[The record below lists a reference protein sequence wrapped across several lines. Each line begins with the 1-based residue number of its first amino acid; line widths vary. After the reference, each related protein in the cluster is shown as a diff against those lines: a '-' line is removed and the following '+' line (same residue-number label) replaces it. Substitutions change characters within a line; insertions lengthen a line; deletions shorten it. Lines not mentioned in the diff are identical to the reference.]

1 MYDRSILSFKCLVCV
16 ARTWRH
22 HYYTSSVYRYL
33 EPMAFTTTSALPAS
47 MVTNGLPEI
56 LIADAEIVTSHLLKG
71 VFEREGYSVRT
82 AQSDTALFAAIEE
95 RIPDLIIIEPRLG
108 RVSGF
113 DILRRLRENPTTAQI
128 PTFLL
133 TSATDWPDVLQGLE
147 LGADD
152 SMRKPVH
159 PRELLARAETKI
171 RARRLE
177 LALQRRTRDLEVLLR
192 ISEALNQHHD
202 DGEALFGLILSLMQD
217 ALPIAAGALVNI
229 SRRTSSI
236 AGVRIN
242 PPPVEKR
249 AMRWI
254 TSNLAQLDVT
264 AIAVVAVVAEKWAT
278 QALVIPLNYLDN
290 KEISS
295 LLIGFSVEPL
305 DNQSIQLFEGL
316 ARQANLALR
325 NAELYRIQMD
335 YARHLEQKVD
345 ERTRELQSAQSQL
358 IQAEKLASVGRLAAG
373 IAHEINNPL
382 LPIKINLEGILE
394 DIQLRRPVE
403 EDMVVTT
410 LESVDRIKRLV
421 QRLLEYNVG
430 NQGDNET
437 FVPVNLNEIAEA
449 VLDLTR
455 KSFAQAG
462 KRIELDLHPVPSI
475 EGNPDALTQVFI
487 NLALNANEAMGEG
500 GLLTISTFA
509 HDHTVS
515 VAFRDTG
522 AGIPDEM
529 MHRLFDPFS
538 TSKHGGS
545 GLGLF
550 VTYGIV
556 QSHSGNIDVETHAG
570 KGTVFTITFPASH

>member
-1 MYDRSILSFKCLVCV
+1 M
-16 ARTWRH
+16 TN
-22 HYYTSSVYRYL
+22 
-33 EPMAFTTTSALPAS
+33 
-47 MVTNGLPEI
+47 NGLPEI
-56 LIADAEIVTSHLLKG
+56 LIADAEVVTSHLLKD
-71 VFEREGYSVRT
+71 VFEREGYIVRT

-113 DILRRLRENPTTAQI
+113 DILRRLRENPATAKI

-159 PRELLARAETKI
+159 PKELLARAETKI

-192 ISEALNQHHD
+192 ISEVLNQHHD
-202 DGEALFGLILSLMQD
+202 GEALVGLILSLMQD

-229 SRRTSSI
+229 GRKTTTVEEIR
-236 AGVRIN
+236 VN
-242 PPPVEKR
+242 PATVEKR
-249 AMRWI
+249 VGRWI
-254 TSNLAQLDVT
+254 QANIAQLDVS
-264 AIAVVAVVAEKWAT
+264 AIAIFPVLAEKWAT
-278 QALVIPLNYLDN
+278 QALVVPLNYLDTN
-290 KEISS
+290 EVVS
-295 LLIGFSVEPL
+295 LLIGFSLEPL

-335 YARHLEQKVD
+335 YARHLEQKVA

-394 DIQLRRPVE
+394 DLQLDRPVE
-403 EDMVVTT
+403 EDMVITT

-421 QRLLEYNVG
+421 QRLLEYNAS
-430 NQGDNET
+430 NQGDSDA
-437 FVPVNLNEIAEA
+437 FVLVDLNEIAEA

-462 KRIELDLHPVPSI
+462 KRIELDLNPIPAI

-487 NLALNANEAMGEG
+487 NLALNANEAMSEG
-500 GLLTISTFA
+500 GVLTISTAA
-509 HDHTVS
+509 HEDVVK

-522 AGIPDEM
+522 AGIPPEM
-529 MHRLFDPFS
+529 MDRLFDPFT
-538 TSKHGGS
+538 TSKPGGS

-556 QSHSGNIDVETHAG
+556 QSHSGKIDVESSAG
-570 KGTVFTITFPASH
+570 KGTVFTVTFPAARSR

>member
-1 MYDRSILSFKCLVCV
+1 
-16 ARTWRH
+16 
-22 HYYTSSVYRYL
+22 
-33 EPMAFTTTSALPAS
+33 MALTTTETLPAS

-56 LIADAEIVTSHLLKG
+56 LIADAEVVTSHLLKG

-82 AQSDTALFAAIEE
+82 AQSDKALFAAIED

-113 DILRRLRENPTTAQI
+113 DILRRLREDPATAKI

-192 ISEALNQHHD
+192 ISEVLNQHHD
-202 DGEALFGLILSLMQD
+202 GEALVGLILSLMQD
-217 ALPIAAGALVNI
+217 ALPISAGALVNI
-229 SRRTSSI
+229 SRSTSSV
-236 AGVRIN
+236 AGIRIN
-242 PPPVEKR
+242 PAPVER
-249 AMRWI
+249 RVSRWI
-254 TSNLAQLDVT
+254 ASNLAQLDVS

-278 QALVIPLNYLDN
+278 QALVVPLNYLDD
-290 KEISS
+290 KEVAS
-295 LLIGFSVEPL
+295 LLIGFSPEAL
-305 DNQSIQLFEGL
+305 DNQRIQLFEGL

-335 YARHLEQKVD
+335 YARHLEQKVE

-421 QRLLEYNVG
+421 QRLLEYNAG
-430 NQGDNET
+430 NQGDSET
-437 FVPVNLNEIAEA
+437 FVAVNLNEIAEA

-462 KRIELDLHPVPSI
+462 KRIELDLHSVPPI
-475 EGNPDALTQVFI
+475 EGNPDALTQIFI
-487 NLALNANEAMGEG
+487 NLALNANEAMSEG
-500 GLLTISTFA
+500 GVLTISTA
-509 HDHTVS
+509 AQGSTVT

-522 AGIPDEM
+522 AGIPEEM
-529 MHRLFDPFS
+529 MDRLFDPFS
-538 TSKHGGS
+538 TSKPGGS

-556 QSHSGNIDVETHAG
+556 QSHGGKIDVETHAG
-570 KGTVFTITFPASH
+570 KGTVFTVTFPASRSR